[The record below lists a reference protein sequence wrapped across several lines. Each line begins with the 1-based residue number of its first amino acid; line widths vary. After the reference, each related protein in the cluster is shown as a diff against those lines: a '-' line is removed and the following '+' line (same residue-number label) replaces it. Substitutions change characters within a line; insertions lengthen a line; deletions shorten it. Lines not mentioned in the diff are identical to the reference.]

1 MTVNCRVLAIILL
14 LFLVVSGCF
23 KGDKEQLEITKILS
37 TRSHA
42 LNSKNIYL
50 YRSLISSSYS
60 DKGKNFEQLI
70 EGLQSNFRT
79 FNQLVYIADSPSI
92 NIIGRYAEST
102 CSYRLKI
109 VLNGKETFLN
119 GTEHLKFAK
128 EKEGWKIIA
137 GI

>member
-1 MTVNCRVLAIILL
+1 MTVSNKGLAIILL
-14 LFLVVSGCF
+14 FFLVLSGCV
-23 KGDKEQLEITKILS
+23 KNDTEQLEITKILS
-37 TRSHA
+37 ARSNA

-50 YRSLISSSYS
+50 YSSLISSSYS
-60 DKGKNFEQLI
+60 DKGKNFAQLI

-79 FNQLVYIADSPSI
+79 FEQLIYIADSPSI
-92 NIIGRYAEST
+92 NISGKYAEST
-102 CSYRLKI
+102 CNYRLKI

-119 GTEHLKFAK
+119 GTEHLRFAK